1 MPDHSHVKTAGSF
14 RRIKVNRDNCTGCR
28 LCLQICGLMHF
39 DEINPKKAAMRV
51 EAKFPDPGKYR
62 PYVCTQCGKCAEACP
77 LGAISRAENGAY
89 VVDKDKCDNCG
100 ACVTACPFG
109 VVFQHPDLKY
119 VIICDF
125 CMMCTE
131 MCNTRAIVP
140 WERAEAAP
148 AAKGVARG

>member
-1 MPDHSHVKTAGSF
+1 MNTKPQGRAAG
-14 RRIKVNRDNCTGCR
+14 RHLRIKVNRDNCTGCR
-28 LCLQICGLMHF
+28 LCLQICGVDHF
-39 DEINPKKAAMRV
+39 EEVNPKKAAMRV

-77 LGAISRAENGAY
+77 KGAITRNERGAY
-89 VVDKDKCDNCG
+89 IVDKAKCDNCG
-100 ACVTACPFG
+100 ACVPACPFG
-109 VVFQHPDLKY
+109 VVFQHPDLNH

-140 WERAEAAP
+140 WERAADSGDEAS
-148 AAKGVARG
+148 RG